1 MNSAFVLYWLGVWT
15 LRNVLLWPFDGWM
28 LKGIMRDDWLR
39 GPSYGWMCGL
49 RRLHFYLIKRLKFS
63 LVSCDGIIFFWAW
76 RKHLVTQGYPIVRSR
91 LILTSVSESD
101 GRSFGTSTLM
111 RWWWRP
117 WYLSGSGADSMSAD
131 SLMRYENF
139 RLALGD
145 KTVFRFFWNFDG
157 EIEIL
162 VGSIIDG
169 DVMRE

>member
-1 MNSAFVLYWLGVWT
+1 
-15 LRNVLLWPFDGWM
+15 
-28 LKGIMRDDWLR
+28 
-39 GPSYGWMCGL
+39 
-49 RRLHFYLIKRLKFS
+49 
-63 LVSCDGIIFFWAW
+63 
-76 RKHLVTQGYPIVRSR
+76 
-91 LILTSVSESD
+91 
-101 GRSFGTSTLM
+101 
-111 RWWWRP
+111 
-117 WYLSGSGADSMSAD
+117 MSAD